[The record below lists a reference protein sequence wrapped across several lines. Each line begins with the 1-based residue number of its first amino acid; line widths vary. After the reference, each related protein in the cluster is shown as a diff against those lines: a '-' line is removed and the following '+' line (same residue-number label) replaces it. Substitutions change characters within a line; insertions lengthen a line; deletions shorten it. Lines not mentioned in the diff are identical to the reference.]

1 MNFKEYNASVII
13 GSIVGGSFIAALYFG
28 FMIKIFSFLFLTPLF
43 TMKYI
48 GGITVLKIFLV
59 LIVCLVLFGLFG
71 SLFKDSKKIKKI
83 SKEERIKRYENLI
96 ESQSQTEIREKREK
110 TIEHIIVGSI
120 ALFIYGCAAWYIY
133 LFIKIIFID

>member
-48 GGITVLKIFLV
+48 GDITVLKIFLV
-59 LIVCLVLFGLFG
+59 LIICLVLFGLFG
-71 SLFKDSKKIKKI
+71 FLFKDSKKIKKI

-120 ALFIYGCAAWYIY
+120 ALFIYGCIAWFIY
-133 LFIKIIFID
+133 NLIKAIFFS

>member
-48 GGITVLKIFLV
+48 GDITVLKIFLV

-120 ALFIYGCAAWYIY
+120 ALFIYGCIAWFIY
-133 LFIKIIFID
+133 NLIKAIFFS